1 MLCCRCELVD
11 RGTLNAMML
20 KMLLAVMGSAC
31 ALAFGDEPL
40 VIYGYEYARVGD
52 PGNRATTDEEI
63 PMFPG
68 VRIGAVEYEF
78 SLGIREVSLEEQ
90 LEFVQAYYPFHI
102 AKAGGSIA
110 DFDLSGEGINAAFG
124 FVELSPGH
132 TPNEPA
138 HIGWEYAARYINWL
152 HHGKVVEAWAFETGV
167 YDASTFVRNDD
178 GVWQHQQHRSPGAR
192 FFMPTLDEWTKGAYW
207 DPSKSDGAG
216 GYWRFPNGSD
226 DEPLPG
232 LPSEGGERNAGERPT
247 FPLGVMS
254 YPDVRSP
261 WGMVDMAGGRREL
274 SETARRVENLSV
286 RRRCGDS
293 FTNWA
298 IGDPYS
304 GDQLGFSTETGI
316 GVPDGLRLAV
326 RSAYHPADLNEDGV
340 LNFFDVSRFIRLF
353 IEGDPRADLRLD
365 QQFNIDDVRVYIG
378 LFAN

>member
-1 MLCCRCELVD
+1 
-11 RGTLNAMML
+11 ML
-20 KMLLAVMGSAC
+20 KVLMAVMGTAC

-52 PGNRATTDEEI
+52 PGNRATSDEEV

-78 SLGIREVSLEEQ
+78 SLGVREVSLEEQ

-110 DFDLSGEGINAAFG
+110 HFGLSGEGINAAFG
-124 FVELSPGH
+124 FVELSRGH
-132 TPNEPA
+132 APDEPA
-138 HIGWEYAARYINWL
+138 HISWEYAARYINWL
-152 HHGKVVEAWAFETGV
+152 HHGKVVEEWAFETGV
-167 YDASTFVRNDD
+167 YDTSTFVRNDD
-178 GVWQHQQHRSPGAR
+178 GVWQHQQHRSTGAR
-192 FFMPTLDEWTKGAYW
+192 FFMPTLDEWAKGAYW
-207 DPSKSDGAG
+207 DPSKNDGAG
-216 GYWRFPNGSD
+216 GYWQFPNGSD

-261 WGMVDMAGGRREL
+261 WGMVDMAGGQVEWTESARQQRQL
-274 SETARRVENLSV
+274 QVRFTSGSSFIHDSTGDIYSRDLIGLGYETSV
-286 RRRCGDS
+286 
-293 FTNWA
+293 
-298 IGDPYS
+298 
-304 GDQLGFSTETGI
+304 FS
-316 GVPDGLRLAV
+316 PDGLRLAV

-365 QQFNIDDVRVYIG
+365 QQFNADDVRVYIG
-378 LFAN
+378 LYGM